1 MSFEKVREVVIETIN
16 CSEDE
21 VTMESSLVDD
31 LGMDS
36 LDAVELVMALEEA
49 FGISIAE
56 EKVAEFE
63 TIKDIVNYIDAL
75 Q

>member
-1 MSFEKVREVVIETIN
+1 MSFEKVREVVVETIN